1 MKNILIVSLNIR
13 KWLFTFLSF
22 YELNENVKDRVVLQD
37 KAVSNARFLKGS
49 HDDIFPATNIGE

>member
-1 MKNILIVSLNIR
+1 MLIVSLNIR

-37 KAVSNARFLKGS
+37 KSISNARFLKGS
-49 HDDIFPATNIGE
+49 HDDIFPATNVGE